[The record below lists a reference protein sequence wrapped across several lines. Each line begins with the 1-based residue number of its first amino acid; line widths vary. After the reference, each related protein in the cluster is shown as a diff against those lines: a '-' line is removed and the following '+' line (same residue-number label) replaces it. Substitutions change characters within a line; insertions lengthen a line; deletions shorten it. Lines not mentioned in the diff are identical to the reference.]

1 MLLGIGT
8 VLNTPDP
15 AGKKALWLPA
25 QRARFLS
32 FIVDA
37 AEQRFLLPEDKK
49 QRMLQ
54 LTSGIISTAHV
65 TNRQLARAAG
75 KMIAAT
81 PAVPLGPL
89 FARAIYKA
97 MVGRAAWDAVYPTEQ
112 IANC

>member
-25 QRARFLS
+25 EQARFLG

-49 QRMLQ
+49 QGILQ
-54 LTSGIISTAHV
+54 LTSSIISSAHV
-65 TNRQLARAAG
+65 TNTQLARAAG
-75 KMIAAT
+75 
-81 PAVPLGPL
+81 
-89 FARAIYKA
+89 
-97 MVGRAAWDAVYPTEQ
+97 
-112 IANC
+112 